1 MPKIIK
7 NVRALILSKGKNLL
21 IEKSY
26 SEFNIRELAKLCDV
40 SVGTI
45 YNQFDTK
52 EKLISSIFIDDWNK
66 SLSKIENLNSTSLS
80 LEKKLFSVYKE
91 MNIFISTYI
100 SIFHDIFVSN
110 KSHKKINHLDSLY
123 KLVGEIL
130 YFEKEK
136 GNITSQL
143 SIEKL
148 TYFTVNNLIVLCK
161 DKTLSFEET
170 YSLIKFN

>member
-1 MPKIIK
+1 
-7 NVRALILSKGKNLL
+7 
-21 IEKSY
+21 
-26 SEFNIRELAKLCDV
+26 
-40 SVGTI
+40 
-45 YNQFDTK
+45 
-52 EKLISSIFIDDWNK
+52 
-66 SLSKIENLNSTSLS
+66 
-80 LEKKLFSVYKE
+80 
-91 MNIFISTYI
+91 
-100 SIFHDIFVSN
+100 
-110 KSHKKINHLDSLY
+110 LDSLY